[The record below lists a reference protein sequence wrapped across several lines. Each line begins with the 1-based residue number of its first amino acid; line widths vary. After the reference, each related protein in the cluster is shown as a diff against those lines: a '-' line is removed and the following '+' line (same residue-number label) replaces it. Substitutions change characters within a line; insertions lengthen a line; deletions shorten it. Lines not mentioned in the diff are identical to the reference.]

1 MQNGNQ
7 RQEPI
12 HVSSEESNLLA
23 GRVVSILHGLT
34 RTSVKLVTDNEATL
48 GVRCSS
54 EHFQEMNMH
63 IGQRVVAQIRAD
75 AVLLG
80 AAGVWPGGYRWNR
93 WTGRIVLVEPGA
105 EVPAITVKLEGKSC
119 TLKCTGPVVGQPLRP
134 EAWDPVS
141 IVIDPEQVALMPQQ
155 SATRTRWTTTDV
167 PTSERRVWLKA
178 RVEAVRKSASGSVV
192 ALDVGGAHISALVC
206 GDHDAP
212 FEWTPGLPVEMHID
226 QWDAWLRPTGEG
238 LDAILCKLVYET
250 SV

>member
-7 RQEPI
+7 RQEPM
-12 HVSSEESNLLA
+12 HVSFEECNLLA

-48 GVRCSS
+48 RVRCSS

-105 EVPAITVKLEGKSC
+105 ECPLITVKLQGKSC
-119 TLKCTGPVVGQPLRP
+119 TLKCTGPVVGLTSRP
-134 EAWDPVS
+134 EAWDAVS
-141 IVIDPEQVALMPQQ
+141 IVIDPEQVILMPQQ
-155 SATRTRWTTTDV
+155 SATRTRGTTTNV
-167 PTSERRVWLKA
+167 RTPERRVWLKA

-206 GDHDAP
+206 GDQDAL

-226 QWDAWLRPTGEG
+226 QWDAWLRPAGEG
-238 LDAILCKLVYET
+238 LDSVMCKLMYDT
-250 SV
+250 SL